1 MKGYFL
7 SMLHNIPWPFLIV
20 KDLPKDKIRVQRIL
34 EGLVIAVLSSAI
46 TIAGGGYVLINIL
59 DTKMSFYAEQIKANS
74 NELHEL
80 RRDLYRPRFRNGPP
94 S

>member
-20 KDLPKDKIRVQRIL
+20 KDLPKDKIRIQRIL

-46 TIAGGGYVLINIL
+46 TIAGGGYVLINIFKSL
-59 DTKMSFYAEQIKANS
+59 IFYHDVQEPYQK
-74 NELHEL
+74 
-80 RRDLYRPRFRNGPP
+80 
-94 S
+94 